1 MDTLVRV
8 CVCGGMQR
16 AALACYSSSSSFS
29 SHSACSRPHFVAW
42 QILLLL
48 HFPFFS
54 LQLQG
59 LLCSPF
65 LSASRSATLFPSVSC
80 YLFLAVFA
88 RLEIIIIII
97 IKRQNQRTAEPTT
110 FAFFSL
116 HSFCTH
122 THTQTHT
129 QTHLYTR
136 VFNFE
141 TNTFFFVS
149 HSRWLAALSPFP
161 LCSLV
166 SHSLW
171 WPSLSL
177 SRSGNSCAFPPFAVT
192 SSPSSWPSSSFAEAF
207 MQFFRSIPLGYLSTV
222 AALAFYAASSSLCP
236 HTHSRPLS
244 LSLSLTLLALLSFS
258 CVCVKFVVVAFIL
271 ARITF
276 DCI

>member
-1 MDTLVRV
+1 
-8 CVCGGMQR
+8 MQR
-16 AALACYSSSSSFS
+16 AALACSSSSSPFA

-59 LLCSPF
+59 LLCLPS
-65 LSASRSATLFPSVSC
+65 LSASLSRSATLFPSVSC

-122 THTQTHT
+122 TYTQTHT
-129 QTHLYTR
+129 HTHLYTR

-149 HSRWLAALSPFP
+149 HSRWLAA
-161 LCSLV
+161 
-166 SHSLW
+166 
-171 WPSLSL
+171 PS
-177 SRSGNSCAFPPFAVT
+177 PPF
-192 SSPSSWPSSSFAEAF
+192 
-207 MQFFRSIPLGYLSTV
+207 L
-222 AALAFYAASSSLCP
+222 SSLAR
-236 HTHSRPLS
+236 SRDPLS
-244 LSLSLTLLALLSFS
+244 LSLSLWQLLCISPICRHVVA
-258 CVCVKFVVVAFIL
+258 VVVAVVIVIL
-271 ARITF
+271 CWSFYAIF
-276 DCI
+276 S